1 MAIPSKQKDMTD
13 NLEFFITAMPRTR
26 PADYYLG
33 CLDGSIFM
41 DFDKDEHERI
51 CLKRISFD
59 GYGCCNLTDDAIPMD
74 EIDSRAFKQIIE
86 TGLFDQSL
94 LTTIVKKTI
103 LRNKELIWEDAL
115 KEYDL
120 F

>member
-1 MAIPSKQKDMTD
+1 MMEKDTND
-13 NLEFFITAMPRTR
+13 DLEFFITAMPNSR

-33 CLDGSIFM
+33 YFGGSVFF
-41 DFDKDEHERI
+41 DFDNYEGGLIR
-51 CLKRISFD
+51 LKRISFD

-74 EIDSRAFKQIIE
+74 EFDSRAFKQIIE

-94 LTTIVKKTI
+94 LKTIVKKTI